1 MKNKNFKTL
10 TKFSKLSISTI
21 IFGLLFSFLGAVTS
35 LLIPVMSKKIIDS
48 NFNKTFILT
57 LILIIISS
65 VFFMVIGEYILNI
78 VSINF
83 IYTLRKKI
91 ASHLFRLKLNFFNE
105 KSEGALSSEILNF
118 TEEIK
123 NNFKNALVSSVSIF
137 VSLCSIIILFF
148 ISLKLTLVLIL
159 TLLVMIIIISP
170 ITSISSRIY
179 NKNQEHITSIVGYLT
194 HILKEIKLVKSSV
207 CENYEDN
214 NFDNLN
220 KESKNL
226 NIKLSKINS
235 IIQPIITTMFI
246 TSIFVIF
253 VFGGKLVAKNEI
265 TIGTLV
271 SFCLYIFQMLTP
283 LLNLGNFINTIKN
296 LNNLSKNI
304 CEIFDKEE
312 EFLDNSIDKDISLDG
327 NIIFNNISFKYNDKK
342 DYILEDF
349 NLSIKRRKTIA
360 IVGPSGSGK
369 TTILNLLERFY
380 DVNLGN
386 IIIND
391 IDIKNIPLKNL
402 RNRISYVSQTNS
414 FVKGTILD
422 NLLYGLDKNI
432 MIDEINTALKKSSLY
447 DFIYSLEK
455 NVNEKINENGKNFS
469 VGQLQRLMIAKSLLK
484 KSDILLFDEITSSLD
499 SESEAIIKRSIENIK
514 GEKTI
519 IIVAHRLSTVKNA
532 DEIIFLEKGKITGTG
547 THEKLLQTHKLYK
560 KYVENQLI

>member
-10 TKFSKLSISTI
+10 TKISKLSIPTI
-21 IFGLLFSFLGAVTS
+21 VFGLLFSFLGAVTS

-48 NFNKTFILT
+48 NFDKTFILT
-57 LILIIISS
+57 LVVIIISS
-65 VFFMVIGEYILNI
+65 VFFMVLGEYILNI

-91 ASHLFRLKLNFFNE
+91 SYHLFRLKLNFFNE
-105 KSEGALSSEILNF
+105 KNEATLSSEILNF

-137 VSLCSIIILFF
+137 VSLCSIIILFL
-148 ISLKLTLVLIL
+148 ISLKLTLVLIS
-159 TLLVMIIIISP
+159 TLLVMILIISP
-170 ITSISSRIY
+170 ITSISSKIY
-179 NKNQEHITSIVGYLT
+179 NKNQEQITSIVGYLS

-207 CENYEDN
+207 CENYEDK

-246 TSIFVIF
+246 TSIFIIF
-253 VFGGKLVAKNEI
+253 VFGGRLVAKNEI
-265 TIGTLV
+265 TIGTLI

-304 CEIFDKEE
+304 CEIFEQEKELLE
-312 EFLDNSIDKDISLDG
+312 DTKNKDVSLDG
-327 NIIFNNISFKYNDKK
+327 KILFNNISFKYSDKK
-342 DYILEDF
+342 DYILRDF
-349 NLSIKRRKTIA
+349 NLSIDRRKTIA

-386 IIIND
+386 ITIND
-391 IDIKNIPLKNL
+391 IDIKNISLKNL
-402 RNRISYVSQTNS
+402 RNRISYVFQTNS

-432 MIDEINTALKKSSLY
+432 SIDEINTALKKSSLY

-499 SESEAIIKRSIENIK
+499 SESEAIIKESIENIK

-532 DEIIFLEKGKITGTG
+532 DEIIFLEKGKITGIG
-547 THEKLLQTHKLYK
+547 NHEKLLQTHNLYR